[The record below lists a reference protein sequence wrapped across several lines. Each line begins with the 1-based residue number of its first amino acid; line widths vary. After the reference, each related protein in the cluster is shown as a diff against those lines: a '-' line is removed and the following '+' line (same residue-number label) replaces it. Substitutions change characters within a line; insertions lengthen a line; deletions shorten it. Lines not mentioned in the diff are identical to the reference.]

1 MNRAEEDYIKA
12 VYELT
17 IEKNE
22 ELAKTNELATKFGFT
37 DQSVNEMVKRLVRK
51 GIFAFSPYKGVS
63 LTSEGRKEAIRMV
76 RSHRLWELFL
86 NKAFAFNWNEVHEDA
101 EKLEH
106 AASDKVIDA
115 IDKYLGY
122 PTHCQHGNPIPTK
135 DGVVSK
141 VSQKSIFDLNVGDT
155 FEIIRV
161 KDNKELLLYLNK
173 MNIKLYDTF
182 QVSAKNDVLGFIV
195 IKDQTR
201 EIQLTRTVA
210 YFLFVKIAAIS
221 A

>member
-141 VSQKSIFDLNVGDT
+141 VSQKSIFDLNVGDK
-155 FEIIRV
+155 FEIVRV
-161 KDNKELLLYLNK
+161 KDNKELLTYLNK
-173 MNIKLYDTF
+173 INLKLYDNYVVTSKDNF
-182 QVSAKNDVLGFIV
+182 VGLITVKNEERV
-195 IKDQTR
+195 I
-201 EIQLTRTVA
+201 ELTKTIADLV
-210 YFLFVKIAAIS
+210 FVINK
-221 A
+221 